1 MIPEHNS
8 MTKSC
13 IPQTRDQEAHGN
25 IRRLLGV
32 NHAESLASTCHSG
45 HSPFRSMRVRAAN
58 AALLLCIGL
67 IVSGCVTT
75 QTTTDTSAVNIPNP
89 LLNATYTADADNA
102 FVMEPAMAGNKAGKV
117 NFASESASRRTRDMA
132 HWIVSTGDNANMPF
146 AIVDKVNAKVYVFSA
161 DGKFYGAAPVLL
173 GIGIGDHAPLDA
185 GSKPMSQIPVKD
197 RTTPAGRF
205 VSVMGRNHKGKDI
218 LWVDYDQA
226 LSMHA
231 VVRGT
236 ARDRRAERLAS
247 PTPRDN
253 RISFGCINVPTNFF
267 NEMIKGKFSD
277 AGGVVYILPES
288 NRLG

>member
-1 MIPEHNS
+1 
-8 MTKSC
+8 
-13 IPQTRDQEAHGN
+13 
-25 IRRLLGV
+25 
-32 NHAESLASTCHSG
+32 
-45 HSPFRSMRVRAAN
+45 
-58 AALLLCIGL
+58 LLLCLGL

-75 QTTTDTSAVNIPNP
+75 PTSSDTRSAANIPNP
-89 LLNATYTADADNA
+89 LTNASYTADADRA
-102 FVMEPAMAGNKAGKV
+102 FVMEASMSGKSSSKV
-117 NFASESASRRTRDMA
+117 DFASEKASRRTRDMA
-132 HWIVSTGDNANMPF
+132 HWIVSTGDNQRMPF
-146 AIVDKVNAKVYVFSA
+146 AIVDKVNAKVYVFAA

-173 GIGIGDHAPLDA
+173 GIGIGDHIPAGA

-197 RTTPAGRF
+197 RTTPAGRY

-218 LWVDYDQA
+218 LWVDYEQA

-247 PTPRDN
+247 ATPSDN

-267 NEMIKGKFSD
+267 HEMIKGKFSG

-288 NRLG
+288 NRRA

>member
-1 MIPEHNS
+1 

-13 IPQTRDQEAHGN
+13 IAQTPDQEAHVN
-25 IRRLLGV
+25 SPRWLSV
-32 NHAESLASTCHSG
+32 NHAQSLASTSHG
-45 HSPFRSMRVRAAN
+45 GGSPYRSLRVRTAN
-58 AALLLCIGL
+58 AALLLCLGL

-75 QTTTDTSAVNIPNP
+75 QTTRDTSAANVPNP
-89 LLNATYTADADNA
+89 LLNASYTADADNA
-102 FVMEPAMAGNKAGKV
+102 FVMNPATAGKKAV
-117 NFASESASRRTRDMA
+117 QVSFASESASRRTRDMA
-132 HWIVSTGDNANMPF
+132 DWVVGTGDNVNMPF
-146 AIVDKVNAKVYVFSA
+146 AIVDKVNAKVYVFNA

-173 GIGIGDHAPLDA
+173 GIGIGDHAPLGA

-247 PTPRDN
+247 PTPSDN

-267 NEMIKGKFSD
+267 DEMIKGKFSG

>member
-1 MIPEHNS
+1 

-13 IPQTRDQEAHGN
+13 IAQTPDQEAHSH
-25 IRRLLGV
+25 IRGWLSVYHGQ
-32 NHAESLASTCHSG
+32 SLASASHG
-45 HSPFRSMRVRAAN
+45 GRSPHRSLRDKAAN
-58 AALLLCIGL
+58 AALLLCLGL

-75 QTTTDTSAVNIPNP
+75 QTTRDTSAANLPNP
-89 LLNATYTADADNA
+89 LLNASYTADADNA
-102 FVMEPAMAGNKAGKV
+102 FVMTPATVGKKAGKV
-117 NFASESASRRTRDMA
+117 SFASESASRRTRDMA
-132 HWIVSTGDNANMPF
+132 HWIVSTGDNVNMPF
-146 AIVDKVNAKVYVFSA
+146 AIVDKVNAKVYVFNA
-161 DGKFYGAAPVLL
+161 DGKFFGAAPVLL
-173 GIGIGDHAPLDA
+173 GIGIGDHTPVGA

-247 PTPRDN
+247 PTPTDN

-267 NEMIKGKFSD
+267 NEMIKGKFSG